1 MCYRLITFYLKF
13 KAIPF
18 CFQRDEERSQ
28 FVAVTTIT
36 DSQAIRSVD
45 FHPDG
50 NLFAVGSNS
59 KTFRICQ
66 YPQISK
72 LR

>member
-1 MCYRLITFYLKF
+1 MNNIECVSF
-13 KAIPF
+13 
-18 CFQRDEERSQ
+18 FQSDVERSQ
-28 FVAVTTIT
+28 FVPITTIS

-45 FHPDG
+45 IHPNG
-50 NLFAVGSNS
+50 TLYAVGSNS

-66 YPQISK
+66 YPQLTK